1 MYQRSQFC
9 LKKKKEREMGKKRK
23 RRKEKGQEFIL
34 ISEKGYKE
42 VGKFR
47 IFFKEK
53 QIAQSVQRMTIS
65 FIQKLF
71 TYNLLCRPQMLKQ

>member
-1 MYQRSQFC
+1 
-9 LKKKKEREMGKKRK
+9 MGKKEKRK
-23 RRKEKGQEFIL
+23 VTRIHFL
-34 ISEKGYKE
+34 ISGKGYKE

-71 TYNLLCRPQMLKQ
+71 IYNLLCRSQMLKQ